1 MTEPVDCILWDKPE
15 LVLEGT
21 VKDRFERIDT
31 FVQESHWWRYLLRC
45 RECGQLYFF
54 EFSEEVDWEH
64 GNDPQYTT
72 YIPVETIEEGEALSK
87 QTSMELLNRH
97 PRLQKDFPKSAAKP
111 AVRWVR

>member
-1 MTEPVDCILWDKPE
+1 MKDPAGCVLWEKPE

-21 VKDRFERIDT
+21 VKDRFERLDT
-31 FVQESHWWRYLLRC
+31 FVEESHWWRYLLRC

-54 EFSEEVDWEH
+54 EFNEEVDWEH

-72 YIPVETIEEGEALSK
+72 YIPVETAGDAKALSK
-87 QTSMELLNRH
+87 LSPMELLSHR

-111 AVRWVR
+111 SVRWCR